1 MELLRTLPKK
11 KALVTGG
18 AGFIGSHLAEELA
31 TRGYRVI
38 ILDDLSTGK
47 VENIQPL
54 LKKENVELIQG
65 SITDLALLQRVFQG
79 VGYVF
84 HLAAIPNVPRST
96 KILWPR
102 MMQI

>member
-31 TRGYRVI
+31 RRGYRVI

-47 VENIQPL
+47 VENIEPL
-54 LKKENVELIQG
+54 LKKENVEFIRG

-79 VGYVF
+79 VDYVF
-84 HLAAIPNVPRST
+84 HLAAIPNVPRSI
-96 KILWPR
+96 KESFGLA
-102 MMQI
+102 

>member
-31 TRGYRVI
+31 RRGYRVI

-47 VENIQPL
+47 VENIEPL
-54 LKKENVELIQG
+54 VEKENAEFIQG
-65 SITDLALLQRVFQG
+65 SITDLALLQRVF
-79 VGYVF
+79 
-84 HLAAIPNVPRST
+84 
-96 KILWPR
+96 
-102 MMQI
+102 